1 MIAVSSRPSSMELSL
16 AAAGLSALESWMK
29 EIGLVMNLQELGVTE
44 DMIEGIAVAT
54 ILLTGGYKTMIRAD
68 VVTVLKASL

>member
-1 MIAVSSRPSSMELSL
+1 
-16 AAAGLSALESWMK
+16 
-29 EIGLVMNLQELGVTE
+29 MNLQELGVTE

>member
-1 MIAVSSRPSSMELSL
+1 
-16 AAAGLSALESWMK
+16 MK

-44 DMIEGIAVAT
+44 DMIEGIADAT
-54 ILLTGGYKTMIRAD
+54 ILLTGGYKTMTRDD